1 MVRFFTSI
9 SRNSISLMALTF
21 LAILNF
27 GQSFSGAYITVV
39 MDVKGCPH
47 NKYGGQCTHDCNCAN
62 GGLCHDFN
70 GACYC
75 QKGWSGNDCN
85 TPDPLLE
92 LNQSSETA
100 FYTGNITLTCKAYGM
115 TPEMMTLITNGEIVT
130 STERYTLRQIRN
142 VLSLEIVRVKHDDEG
157 LYTCNAKHP
166 DGRKFTATLNL
177 TTTGEQHFIEEPTDV
192 TVTAG
197 GNITLQCAVAN
208 GVGQRRWFADRHTL
222 LTSEDEIVANWAKE
236 RFSVDSVAEKGTY
249 NLNIG
254 NVNTEDDREYHCE
267 VGPAYIQKGIVSNF
281 AQLTVI
287 EKAALPFIEEAY
299 DFASLSFLADTPVRV
314 TCRANN
320 GKPPASIRWYKN
332 GELVTEN
339 IATKLEVGTGNRI
352 NAVSVLTVLLTYE
365 DVGKN
370 ITCESWND
378 VLGYHDRTSVTL
390 IDIKYK
396 PRVAVAYFPLAPKD
410 GNDVT
415 FYCNVDANPN
425 NATYRWE
432 VDHVPVVRQHDT
444 SLKLHGVKGQDS
456 AILVVCWA
464 TNDIGS
470 SYGAVSVK
478 VDKDA
483 KATILTG
490 ILMGFVGLV
499 LVTVAPVLTYRHRYR
514 IQRRLLWHFGGYE
527 ENDGKTFDAFVSY
540 CGSLD
545 GESEEEKFVRHILIP
560 ELEREGKYILCE
572 HQRNFVPGVDIY
584 ENIVR
589 AINSSRRTILI
600 LSPRFVE
607 SEWCR
612 YEFLKAQEE
621 MLKKK
626 TRIIPIMFEDI
637 SPVEDIDANLKSLLR
652 EISYISWPGEGGSAE
667 KFWKNLKYAMP
678 RKRPNK
684 TRNKNNNIDNDAEE
698 NVPLLLQ

>member
-1 MVRFFTSI
+1 
-9 SRNSISLMALTF
+9 
-21 LAILNF
+21 
-27 GQSFSGAYITVV
+27 
-39 MDVKGCPH
+39 MDLKGCPH
-47 NKYGGQCTHDCNCAN
+47 NKYGGQCSHDCNCAN

-75 QKGWSGNDCN
+75 QKGWTGSDCR
-85 TPDPLLE
+85 THDPLLE
-92 LNQSSETA
+92 LTQSSEKVV
-100 FYTGNITLTCKAYGM
+100 YTGNVTLTCKAYGM
-115 TPEMMTLITNGEIVT
+115 NTEMMNLIRNGEIIM
-130 STERYTLRQIRN
+130 SRERYTLGRSGDALI
-142 VLSLEIVRVKHDDEG
+142 LEIVRVQHNDEG
-157 LYTCNAKHP
+157 LYLCNAVYP
-166 DGRKFTATLNL
+166 DGRNLTATLNL
-177 TTTGEQHFIEEPTDV
+177 TTIGEQHFIEEPTDV

-197 GNITLQCAVAN
+197 GNVTLQCAVAN
-208 GVGQRRWFADRHTL
+208 RVGQRRWFAKRDIL
-222 LTSEDEIVANWAKE
+222 LAVENEIVANWAKE
-236 RFSVDSVAEKGTY
+236 HFSVDSVAEKGTY

-287 EKAALPFIEEAY
+287 ERAVMPYIEDTFE
-299 DFASLSFLADTPVRV
+299 FGSLSFLVRSSESVRV
-314 TCRANN
+314 TCRAND

-332 GELVTEN
+332 GELVTRNVSTE
-339 IATKLEVGTGNRI
+339 LEVGTMNRM
-352 NAVSVLTVLLTYE
+352 NTVSVLTVFLTKE

-378 VLGYHDRTSVTL
+378 VLGYHDRTSVVL
-390 IDIKYK
+390 EDIKYK
-396 PRVAVAYFPLAPKD
+396 PLVDVTYLPKAPKD

-425 NATYRWE
+425 NITYRWE

-478 VDKDA
+478 VDKDE
-483 KATILTG
+483 KVTQLTG
-490 ILMGFVGLV
+490 ILVGFVGLI

-545 GESEEEKFVRHILIP
+545 GESEDEKFVRRVLIP
-560 ELEREGKYILCE
+560 ELERDGKYILCE
-572 HQRNFVPGVDIY
+572 HHRNFVPGIDIY
-584 ENIVR
+584 ENIVQ

-637 SPVEDIDANLKSLLR
+637 SPVEDMDANLKSLLR
-652 EISYISWPGEGGSAE
+652 EISYIPWSREGGITE
-667 KFWKNLKYAMP
+667 KFWNNLKYAMP
-678 RKRPNK
+678 RKRPN
-684 TRNKNNNIDNDAEE
+684 RNRNERHNIDNNGEE
-698 NVPLLLQ
+698 KEHIPLLLTLR